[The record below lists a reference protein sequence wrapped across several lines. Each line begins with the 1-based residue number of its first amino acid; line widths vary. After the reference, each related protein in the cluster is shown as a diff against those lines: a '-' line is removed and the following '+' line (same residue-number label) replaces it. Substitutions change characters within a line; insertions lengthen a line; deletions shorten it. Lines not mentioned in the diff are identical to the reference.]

1 MQQAIIRLVV
11 LLILLVNQFLIV
23 FGWNPLPFSEEEI
36 YQGVS
41 AVVTFVVTIYTWW
54 KNNSITKEARE
65 GDRVMKQLKE
75 RNKQIR

>member
-75 RNKQIR
+75 RNKPIR